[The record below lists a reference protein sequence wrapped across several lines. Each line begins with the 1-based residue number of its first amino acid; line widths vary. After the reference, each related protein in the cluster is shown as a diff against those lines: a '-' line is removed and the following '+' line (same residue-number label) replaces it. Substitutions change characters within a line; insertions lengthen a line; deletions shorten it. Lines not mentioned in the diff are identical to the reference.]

1 MITKRSSRLSVSS
14 FADTANGNPFAVFE
28 IIAESRRLRERLT
41 DPELLDR
48 VRSIEIQA
56 DGMIKTILGTA
67 DLSTLEI
74 PSSVIE
80 QIISLLRTNRQ
91 SPPD

>member
-1 MITKRSSRLSVSS
+1 MITKRSSRLSASG

-48 VRSIEIQA
+48 VRSIELQA

-74 PSSVIE
+74 PIGVIE
-80 QIISLLRTNRQ
+80 QIIGLLRTNR
-91 SPPD
+91 PNHTD